1 MDNKVDFTRFKDVVK
16 LVDCENRMENTSIM
30 SGFERLDEVKQGWFL
45 GELCV
50 IGGRPS
56 IGKTGFIMS
65 FISNLLNRNIPVS
78 LFSATDKLNKHFVT
92 RFLKFLE
99 DDEYMY
105 NKEELNTTGIIDFS
119 KMPFYLNFQH
129 EMTLGYIKDNA
140 QILVHDFGVKCI
152 FIEDL
157 QSIFY
162 SEING
167 NTREGMEIVCSDLKK
182 LARDLNVPIIVTS
195 DLNRS
200 VEHCEWS
207 KEPLMSH
214 LCGSSAIENM
224 ADSVILLHRPEYYKI
239 YQDIRGND
247 LRNIIEIQIHKNQ
260 NRCIGNAIYRFNH
273 SIGCV
278 EDFKSLIPIPKTE
291 MLKIKDIH
299 L

>member
-1 MDNKVDFTRFKDVVK
+1 MDNEVNFTRFEDVVK
-16 LVDCENRMENTSIM
+16 LVDCENRMENTSII

-65 FISNLLNRNIPVS
+65 LISNLLNRNIPVS
-78 LFSATDKLNKHFVT
+78 LFSATDILNKHFVA

-99 DDEYMY
+99 DDECMY
-105 NKEELNTTGIIDFS
+105 NKEALKTGIIDFS
-119 KMPFYLNFQH
+119 KIPFYLNFQH
-129 EMTLGYIKDNA
+129 EMTLDYIKDNA
-140 QILVHDFGVKCI
+140 QILVRDFGVKCI

-162 SEING
+162 SKING

-200 VEHCEWS
+200 VEHREWS
-207 KEPLMSH
+207 KNPLMSH
-214 LCGSSAIENM
+214 LSGSSAIENM
-224 ADSVILLHRPEYYKI
+224 ADSAILLHRPEYYMI
-239 YQDIRGND
+239 YQDIKGND
-247 LRNIIEIQIHKNQ
+247 LRNIIEIQIHKNK
-260 NRCIGNAIYRFNH
+260 NRCIGNVIYRFNH
-273 SIGCV
+273 SIGGV
-278 EDFKSLIPIPKTE
+278 EDFKPLIPIP
-291 MLKIKDIH
+291 
-299 L
+299 

>member
-105 NKEELNTTGIIDFS
+105 NKEELNKTGIIDFS
-119 KMPFYLNFQH
+119 KIPFYLNFQH
-129 EMTLGYIKDNA
+129 EMTLDYIKDNA

-247 LRNIIEIQIHKNQ
+247 LRNIIEIQIHKNK
-260 NRCIGNAIYRFNH
+260 NRCIGNVIYRFNH
-273 SIGCV
+273 SIGGV
-278 EDFKSLIPIPKTE
+278 EDFKSLIPIP
-291 MLKIKDIH
+291 
-299 L
+299 

>member
-1 MDNKVDFTRFKDVVK
+1 MDNEVNFTRFEDVVK
-16 LVDCENRMENTSIM
+16 LVDCENRMENTSII

-65 FISNLLNRNIPVS
+65 LISNLLNRNIPVS
-78 LFSATDKLNKHFVT
+78 LFSATDILNKHFVA

-99 DDEYMY
+99 DDECMY
-105 NKEELNTTGIIDFS
+105 NKEALKTGIIDFS
-119 KMPFYLNFQH
+119 KIPFYLNFQH
-129 EMTLGYIKDNA
+129 EMTLDYIKDNA
-140 QILVHDFGVKCI
+140 QILVRDFGVKCI

-162 SEING
+162 SKING

-200 VEHCEWS
+200 VEHREWS
-207 KEPLMSH
+207 KNPLMSH
-214 LCGSSAIENM
+214 LSGSSAIENM
-224 ADSVILLHRPEYYKI
+224 ADSVILLHRPEYYMI
-239 YQDIRGND
+239 YQDIKDND
-247 LRNIIEIQIHKNQ
+247 LRNIIEIQIHKNK
-260 NRCIGNAIYRFNH
+260 NRCIGNVIYRFNH
-273 SIGCV
+273 SIGGV
-278 EDFKSLIPIPKTE
+278 EDFKPLIPIP
-291 MLKIKDIH
+291 
-299 L
+299 

>member
-1 MDNKVDFTRFKDVVK
+1 MDNEVNFTRFEDVVK
-16 LVDCENRMENTSIM
+16 LVDCENRMGNTSII

-65 FISNLLNRNIPVS
+65 LISNLLNRNIPVS
-78 LFSATDKLNKHFVT
+78 LFSATDILNKHFVA

-99 DDEYMY
+99 DDECMY
-105 NKEELNTTGIIDFS
+105 NKEALKTGIIDFS
-119 KMPFYLNFQH
+119 KIPFYLNFQH
-129 EMTLGYIKDNA
+129 EMTLDYIKDNA
-140 QILVHDFGVKCI
+140 QILVRDFGVKCI

-162 SEING
+162 SKING

-200 VEHCEWS
+200 VEHREWS
-207 KEPLMSH
+207 KNPLMSH
-214 LCGSSAIENM
+214 LSGSSAIENM
-224 ADSVILLHRPEYYKI
+224 ADSVILLHRPEYYMI
-239 YQDIRGND
+239 YQDIKGND
-247 LRNIIEIQIHKNQ
+247 LRNIIEIQIHKNK
-260 NRCIGNAIYRFNH
+260 NRCIGNVIYRFNH
-273 SIGCV
+273 SIGGV
-278 EDFKSLIPIPKTE
+278 EDFKPLIPIP
-291 MLKIKDIH
+291 
-299 L
+299 

>member
-1 MDNKVDFTRFKDVVK
+1 MDNRVNLMRFEDAIKFV
-16 LVDCENRMENTSIM
+16 NSENTIRNNHSIM

-105 NKEELNTTGIIDFS
+105 NKEELNKTGIIDFS
-119 KMPFYLNFQH
+119 KIPFYLNFQH
-129 EMTLGYIKDNA
+129 EMTLDYIKDNA
-140 QILVHDFGVKCI
+140 QILVHDYGVKCI

-247 LRNIIEIQIHKNQ
+247 LRNIIEIQIHKNK
-260 NRCIGNAIYRFNH
+260 NRCIGNVIYRFNH
-273 SIGCV
+273 SIGGV
-278 EDFKSLIPIPKTE
+278 EDFKSLIPIS
-291 MLKIKDIH
+291 
-299 L
+299 

>member
-16 LVDCENRMENTSIM
+16 LVDCKNRMENTSIM

-78 LFSATDKLNKHFVT
+78 LFSATDKLNQHFVA

-105 NKEELNTTGIIDFS
+105 NKEELNKTGIIDFS
-119 KMPFYLNFQH
+119 KIPFYLNFQH
-129 EMTLGYIKDNA
+129 EMTLDYIKDNA
-140 QILVHDFGVKCI
+140 QILVHDYGVKCI

-247 LRNIIEIQIHKNQ
+247 LRNIIEIQIHKNK
-260 NRCIGNAIYRFNH
+260 NRCIGNVIYRFNH
-273 SIGCV
+273 SIGGV
-278 EDFKSLIPIPKTE
+278 EDFKSLIPIP
-291 MLKIKDIH
+291 
-299 L
+299 

>member
-1 MDNKVDFTRFKDVVK
+1 MDNEVNFTRFEDVVK
-16 LVDCENRMENTSIM
+16 LVDCENRMENTSII

-65 FISNLLNRNIPVS
+65 LISNLLNRNIPVS
-78 LFSATDKLNKHFVT
+78 LFSATDILNKHFVA

-99 DDEYMY
+99 DDECMY
-105 NKEELNTTGIIDFS
+105 NKEALKTGIIDFS
-119 KMPFYLNFQH
+119 KIPFYLNFQH
-129 EMTLGYIKDNA
+129 EMTLDYIKDNA
-140 QILVHDFGVKCI
+140 QILVRDFGVKCI

-162 SEING
+162 SKING

-200 VEHCEWS
+200 VEHREWS
-207 KEPLMSH
+207 KNPLMSH
-214 LCGSSAIENM
+214 LSGSSAIENM
-224 ADSVILLHRPEYYKI
+224 ADSVILLHRPEYYMI
-239 YQDIRGND
+239 YQDIKGND
-247 LRNIIEIQIHKNQ
+247 LRNIIEIQIHKNK
-260 NRCIGNAIYRFNH
+260 NRCIGNVIYRFNH
-273 SIGCV
+273 SIGGV
-278 EDFKSLIPIPKTE
+278 EDFKPLIPIP
-291 MLKIKDIH
+291 
-299 L
+299 

>member
-16 LVDCENRMENTSIM
+16 LVDCKNRMENTSIM

-78 LFSATDKLNKHFVT
+78 LFSATDKLNQHFVA

-105 NKEELNTTGIIDFS
+105 NKEELNKTDIIDFS
-119 KMPFYLNFQH
+119 KIPFYLNFQH
-129 EMTLGYIKDNA
+129 EMTLDYIKDNA
-140 QILVHDFGVKCI
+140 QILVHDYGVKCI

-239 YQDIRGND
+239 YQDLRGND

>member
-1 MDNKVDFTRFKDVVK
+1 MDNRVNLMRFEDAIKFV
-16 LVDCENRMENTSIM
+16 NSENTIRNNHSIM

-105 NKEELNTTGIIDFS
+105 NKEELNKTGIIDFS
-119 KMPFYLNFQH
+119 KIPFYLNFQH
-129 EMTLGYIKDNA
+129 EMTLDYIKDNA
-140 QILVHDFGVKCI
+140 QILVHDYGVKCI

-200 VEHCEWS
+200 VEHCECG

-247 LRNIIEIQIHKNQ
+247 LRNIIEIQIHKNK
-260 NRCIGNAIYRFNH
+260 NRCIGNVIYRFNH
-273 SIGCV
+273 SIGGV
-278 EDFKSLIPIPKTE
+278 EDFKSLIPIS
-291 MLKIKDIH
+291 
-299 L
+299 

>member
-16 LVDCENRMENTSIM
+16 LVDCKNRMENTSIM

-78 LFSATDKLNKHFVT
+78 LFSATDKLNQHFVA

-105 NKEELNTTGIIDFS
+105 NKEELNKTGIIDFP
-119 KMPFYLNFQH
+119 KIPFYLNFQH
-129 EMTLGYIKDNA
+129 EMTLDYIKDNA

-239 YQDIRGND
+239 YQDIRAND
-247 LRNIIEIQIHKNQ
+247 LRNIIEIQIHKNK
-260 NRCIGNAIYRFNH
+260 NRCIGNVIYRFNH
-273 SIGCV
+273 SIGGV
-278 EDFKSLIPIPKTE
+278 EDFKSLIPIP
-291 MLKIKDIH
+291 
-299 L
+299 

>member
-1 MDNKVDFTRFKDVVK
+1 MDNEVNFTRFEDVVK
-16 LVDCENRMENTSIM
+16 LVDCENRMENTSII

-65 FISNLLNRNIPVS
+65 LISNLLNRNIPVS
-78 LFSATDKLNKHFVT
+78 LFSATDILNKHFVA

-99 DDEYMY
+99 DDECMY
-105 NKEELNTTGIIDFS
+105 NKEVLKTGIIDFS
-119 KMPFYLNFQH
+119 KIPFYLNFQH
-129 EMTLGYIKDNA
+129 EMTLDYIKDNA
-140 QILVHDFGVKCI
+140 QILVRDFGVKCI

-162 SEING
+162 SKING

-200 VEHCEWS
+200 VEHREWS
-207 KEPLMSH
+207 KNPLMSH
-214 LCGSSAIENM
+214 LSGSSAIENM
-224 ADSVILLHRPEYYKI
+224 ADSVILLHRPEYYMI
-239 YQDIRGND
+239 YQDIKGND
-247 LRNIIEIQIHKNQ
+247 LRNIIEIQIHKNK
-260 NRCIGNAIYRFNH
+260 NRCIGNVIYRFNH
-273 SIGCV
+273 SIGGV
-278 EDFKSLIPIPKTE
+278 EDFKPLIPIP
-291 MLKIKDIH
+291 
-299 L
+299 

>member
-105 NKEELNTTGIIDFS
+105 NKEELNKTGIIDFS

-247 LRNIIEIQIHKNQ
+247 LRNIIEIQIHKNK
-260 NRCIGNAIYRFNH
+260 NRCIGNVIYRFNH
-273 SIGCV
+273 SIGGV
-278 EDFKSLIPIPKTE
+278 EDFKSLIPIP
-291 MLKIKDIH
+291 
-299 L
+299 